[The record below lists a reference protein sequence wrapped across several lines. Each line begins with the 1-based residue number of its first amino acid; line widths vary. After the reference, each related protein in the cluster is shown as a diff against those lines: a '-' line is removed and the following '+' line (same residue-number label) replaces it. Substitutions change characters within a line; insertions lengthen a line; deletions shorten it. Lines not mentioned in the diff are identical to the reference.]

1 MNGATYTR
9 FEVLRAFRNRRFFV
23 FSIGFPLV
31 LYFVIAAPNRGQH
44 DFGGSGIDAPLYL
57 MVGLT
62 AFGTMNAVLGTG
74 ARIAAER
81 STGWNRQ
88 LRLTPLSSRAYFRT
102 KVLTAYL
109 TAMTTIVLLYAA
121 GALLGVRIAPGR
133 WIEMTLLMLIGLIPF
148 AALGILI
155 GHLIG
160 LDSIGPAMGGTT
172 ALLGLLGGVWFP
184 IGSDGFM
191 HDIAI
196 LLPSYWLVQAS
207 HVAIGGDAWRATGWI
222 VVGAWTLCVALA
234 AAWAY
239 RRDTSRY

>member
-1 MNGATYTR
+1 MTFTYLTTELRRSFRNPRYVFFTIGVPVVLFLVIGNAFHGDVFGVSAQTWYMVNMGVFGAT
-9 FEVLRAFRNRRFFV
+9 
-23 FSIGFPLV
+23 G
-31 LYFVIAAPNRGQH
+31 
-44 DFGGSGIDAPLYL
+44 
-57 MVGLT
+57 
-62 AFGTMNAVLGTG
+62 AVLGVG
-74 ARIAAER
+74 ARIADER
-81 STGWNRQ
+81 DSGWNRQ
-88 LRLTPLSSRAYFRT
+88 LRLTPLSPRAYFRT

-109 TAMTTIVLLYAA
+109 TAMVTIVLLYAA
-121 GALLGVRIAPGR
+121 GALLGVRIPAVR

-184 IGSDGFM
+184 IGADGFM

-222 VVGAWTLCVALA
+222 VVGAWTICVALA

>member
-1 MNGATYTR
+1 MTYMR
-9 FEVLRAFRNRRFFV
+9 YEVLRVLRSRRFF
-23 FSIGFPLV
+23 FLALGFPVV
-31 LYFVIAAPNRGQH
+31 LYYLIAGPNRHEQNI
-44 DFGGSGIDAPLYL
+44 GSSGLSFSLYY
-57 MVGLT
+57 MVGLA
-62 AFGTMNAVLGTG
+62 AFGTMNAMLSTG

-81 STGWNRQ
+81 ATGWNRQ
-88 LRLTPLSSRAYFRT
+88 LRITPLSTSAYFRA
-102 KVLTAYL
+102 KIIVGYL
-109 TAMTTIVLLYAA
+109 MCLLSLATLYIA
-121 GALLGVRIAPGR
+121 GATLGVSLPAKD
-133 WIEMTLLMLIGLIPF
+133 WIEMTIYILIGLIPF

-222 VVGAWTLCVALA
+222 VVGAWTICVALA
-234 AAWAY
+234 AVWAY